1 MLITNKHPMR
11 IKQYLSA
18 ALVCVALF
26 SACKK
31 DEPAENSPEV
41 TMAIE
46 GTALNG
52 KVNEK
57 IAFAAV
63 SPGGK
68 SYQHEWKLDGTVKS
82 TTATYDFTP
91 VQSGIFIVEHTATN
105 SAGSTSFK
113 YTVNVGVPTVPVT
126 PTSNMYVTNMF
137 EFLPAPGQ
145 NTNKTLGIN
154 TAAES
159 LKGKKG
165 LVSLGAW
172 GGYIVLG
179 FDHTVINEPGKE
191 DIIVY
196 NNAQSNFA
204 EPAIVWVMQDENGN
218 AKPDDTWYELKGSE
232 FGKEGYVR
240 NYEITYTKPAVGGS
254 VAWKDN
260 KGQTGTVN
268 IFSASFQSFPS
279 WLTGTEYTLK
289 GSLLPST
296 GIKPG
301 GMITSMPFGFGYAD
315 NIVGGD
321 KLDIANAVDKE
332 GNAKSLSGIDFI
344 KIQTGIQANLG
355 VLGELSTE
363 VVGVADLSLV
373 K

>member
-1 MLITNKHPMR
+1 MKIR
-11 IKQYLSA
+11 RYLTA
-18 ALVCVALF
+18 ALVCVTLF

-31 DEPAENSPEV
+31 DEPAEKTPEV

-46 GTALNG
+46 GSTLNG

-63 SPGGK
+63 SPAGK
-68 SYQHEWKLDGTVKS
+68 SYQHEWKLDGEVKS
-82 TTATYDFTP
+82 TTDTYDFTP
-91 VQSGIFIVEHTATN
+91 AKSGIYGVEYKATN
-105 SAGSTSFK
+105 NVGSTTFK
-113 YTVNVGVPTVPVT
+113 YTVNVGVPTVPTT

-145 NTNKTLGIN
+145 NTNKALG
-154 TAAES
+154 TVAAAES

-165 LVSLGAW
+165 MVSLGAW

-196 NNAQSNFA
+196 NNAQPNFA
-204 EPAIVWVMQDENGN
+204 EPAIVWVMQDDNGN
-218 AKPDDTWYELKGSE
+218 GLPDDTWYELKGSE
-232 FGKEGYVR
+232 YGKAGYMR
-240 NYEITYTKPAVGGS
+240 DYEVTYTKPTIGGS

-268 IFSASFQSFPS
+268 ILNASFQSFPS
-279 WLTGTEYTLK
+279 WVTGTEYTLK
-289 GSLLPST
+289 GSILPKT
-296 GIKPG
+296 GLSG
-301 GMITSMPFGFGYAD
+301 SGLVTSMPFEFGYAD
-315 NIVGGD
+315 NTVNGD
-321 KLDIANAVDKE
+321 KLDI
-332 GNAKSLSGIDFI
+332 GNAIDKDGKALSLSGIDFI

-355 VLGELSTE
+355 ALGELSSE
-363 VVGVADLSLV
+363 ILGVADLSLV